1 MANFDDEAN
10 GRLLGLRSS
19 QWVWLIVAV
28 GVALRLIALG
38 HKSFWID
45 EIASVVIAQKPSAV
59 FWHFLWHDEGN
70 MALYYVLLR
79 PWLLFGKTEGAV
91 RLLSVI
97 PGVASIP
104 LICVVAKRLFGR
116 DTGILAA
123 ALFALNP
130 CAIASSQEARAYS
143 FVVFAVLLS
152 TYIFIRLTEE
162 PSYPLAIAYGVVA
175 GLSCYFHY
183 FCVLIPA
190 AHAVSLIAVPADRR
204 SWKQY
209 GLAAAIFVVLTAPV
223 LWLIH
228 AQDTGHIS
236 WVQAP
241 SLLELYHLGVFLA
254 ASGGKAVGAVLLVLD
269 LVVIGFFVKALSHSW
284 RRSDNLQRWPY
295 VLTASLFFSPIVL
308 TLIVSLVRPVFYH
321 RFLIICLP
329 AFVMMTAVGA
339 LQVPRLSWRI
349 SAIAAVCVLSLV
361 CTVMAYSRVTEEW
374 RGAISYLIANE
385 RPGDRVLY
393 YEPVGYFAGQNYRGW
408 LAGENAFRP
417 VETAVDPTDN
427 SWKQMVENAPRVWL
441 VLYRARPD
449 DPQTRSIEQELL
461 KQYQAGGS
469 KPFRGITVM
478 EYDAR
483 R

>member
-1 MANFDDEAN
+1 MDDEAS
-10 GRLLGLRSS
+10 GCLLGLRSS
-19 QWVWLIVAV
+19 QWIWLIVAV
-28 GVALRLIALG
+28 GAVLRLIALG
-38 HKSFWID
+38 HKSFWLD
-45 EIASVVIAQKPSAV
+45 EIASVSIAQKSSV
-59 FWHFLWHDEGN
+59 TFWRFLWHDEGN

-79 PWLLFGKTEGAV
+79 PWLIFGKTEGVV

-97 PGVASIP
+97 PGVAGIP
-104 LICVVAKRLFGR
+104 LMYVVAKRLFGR
-116 DTGILAA
+116 EAGILAA

-152 TYIFIRLTEE
+152 TYVFVRLTEE
-162 PSYPLAIAYGVVA
+162 PSYALAIAYGMVA
-175 GLSCYFHY
+175 GFTCYFHY
-183 FCVLIPA
+183 FGVLIPA
-190 AHAVSLIAVPADRR
+190 AHAVSLIAVPASRR
-204 SWKQY
+204 PWKQY
-209 GLAAAIFVVLTAPV
+209 VLAAAIFVVLASPV

-236 WVQAP
+236 WVQSP

-269 LVVIGFFVKALSHSW
+269 VVLIGVFRKALAQAW

-295 VLTASLFFSPIVL
+295 TLTASLFFSPIVL
-308 TLIVSLVRPVFYH
+308 TLLVSLVRPVFYH

-329 AFVMMTAVGA
+329 AFALMTAVGA
-339 LQVPRLSWRI
+339 LRIPRQSWRLV
-349 SAIAAVCVLSLV
+349 AVTGVCVLSLV
-361 CTVMAYSRVTEEW
+361 GTVMSYSRVTEDW

-393 YEPVGYFAGQNYRGW
+393 YQPVGYFAGQNYREW
-408 LAGENAFRP
+408 LAGENAYRP

-427 SWKQMVENAPRVWL
+427 SWEQKIENAPRVWL
-441 VLYRARPD
+441 VLYRTRPAD
-449 DPQTRSIEQELL
+449 AQTRAIEQELL
-461 KQYQAGGS
+461 RSYTPGEQKA
-469 KPFRGITVM
+469 FRGITVM
-478 EYDAR
+478 EYDSR

>member
-1 MANFDDEAN
+1 MDEEAK

-28 GVALRLIALG
+28 GAVVRLIALG

-45 EIASVVIAQKPSAV
+45 EIASVSIAQKPSAA
-59 FWHFLWHDEGN
+59 FWRFLWHDEGN

-79 PWLLFGKTEGAV
+79 PWLLFGKSEAVV
-91 RLLSVI
+91 RLLSVL

-104 LICVVAKRLFGR
+104 LMYVVAKQLFGR
-116 DTGILAA
+116 EAGLLAA
-123 ALFALNP
+123 GLFALNP

-143 FVVFAVLLS
+143 FMVFAVLLS
-152 TYIFIRLTEE
+152 TYVFMRLTEE
-162 PSYPLAIAYGVVA
+162 PSYALAIVYGVVA
-175 GLSCYFHY
+175 GLGCYFHY
-183 FCVLIPA
+183 FGVLIPA
-190 AHAVSLIAVPADRR
+190 AHAVSLVAVPADRR
-204 SWKQY
+204 PWRQY
-209 GLAAAIFVVLTAPV
+209 GLAAAIFVVLASPV

-236 WVQAP
+236 WVQSP
-241 SLLELYHLGVFLA
+241 SLLEFYHLGVFLA
-254 ASGGKAVGAVLLVLD
+254 ASGGKAVGGVLLVLD
-269 LVVIGFFVKALSHSW
+269 VVLIGLFLRALTRVW
-284 RRSDNLQRWPY
+284 AKDNDLRWPY
-295 VLTASLFFSPIVL
+295 TLTASQVFSPIVL
-308 TLIVSLVRPVFYH
+308 TLMVSLVRPVFYH

-339 LQVPRLSWRI
+339 LRIPRQSWRLV
-349 SAIAAVCVLSLV
+349 AVTGVCVLSLA
-361 CTVMAYSRVTEEW
+361 CTVMAYSRVTEDW

-408 LAGENAFRP
+408 LAGENAYRP
-417 VETAVDPTDN
+417 VETAVDPADN
-427 SWKQMVENAPRVWL
+427 SWEQKIENAPRVWL

-449 DPQTRSIEQELL
+449 DAQTRAIEQELL
-461 KQYQAGGS
+461 KHYTPGEPKS
-469 KPFRGITVM
+469 FRGITVM

-483 R
+483 